1 MKAVSRHSV
10 PAMLVAASLVAA
22 AGCAPRADHL
32 RPAVSTV
39 AAEWLEARPRA
50 LRVVAAGGDAEPTY
64 VVVRSD
70 VLADM
75 AAGAAAGGLVG
86 LAAGLESL
94 SSVSCA
100 DESCAAVLVLVPI
113 FAVVGLVGGGVYGA
127 ATAEPAVVD
136 IRPAASVDGVAPLL
150 GTGLAADR
158 LGPAVRDRV
167 ADLLGATTDHVVLA
181 APVDAASPMLALDDA
196 VLAVRVATIQLI
208 ASENDLG
215 SVALRVMLETT
226 VRWGA
231 LDAVWGD
238 ELISHDYVGDGRPVG
253 AWLADDARPF
263 RAELGRAV
271 EALARQ
277 AVAGLSPAGPT

>member
-1 MKAVSRHSV
+1 MEVV
-10 PAMLVAASLVAA
+10 LVAASLVVA

-50 LRVVAAGGDAEPTY
+50 LRVVVAGGDAEPTY
-64 VVVRSD
+64 VVLRSD
-70 VLADM
+70 VVADM
-75 AAGAAAGGLVG
+75 AAGAAAGGLAG

-94 SSVSCA
+94 GNVSCT
-100 DESCAAVLVLVPI
+100 DESCAAILVLVPI

-136 IRPAASVDGVAPLL
+136 IRPAASVDGVAPLVWA
-150 GTGLAADR
+150 GLAADR
-158 LGPAVRDRV
+158 LGPAVCDRV

-181 APVDAASPMLALDDA
+181 APVRSAASPILALDDA
-196 VLAVRVATIQLI
+196 VLALRVAAIQLI
-208 ASENDLG
+208 ASEDDVG
-215 SVALRVMLETT
+215 SVALRVMLETI

-231 LDAVWGD
+231 LDAVSGD

-253 AWLADDARPF
+253 AWLADDARAF
-263 RAELGRAV
+263 RAEIGRAV